1 MTLDLSKVET
11 KTISKSLNTYNLVI
25 VENHGLSSRTGFW
38 WLVFT
43 FDHGLEK
50 GIQVRLT
57 NFKYGG
63 DKLGKVWTLEVVK
76 CGYLDITSKKEM
88 ASFDMTDELINAEE
102 LCRLQESAVS
112 DEKLRQYLEA
122 NVIPLVT
129 KKIKYTRFTPQFS
142 FFLSHKSQDKPMMHT
157 FENGLKFLGYK
168 TWVDRVNM
176 PMAADLPAALKTSIE
191 SSDCLLAWLN
201 EEYMRSEYCRA
212 ELLYAKKLGKII
224 LPFGVFS
231 ELQQHM
237 TGEFEFL
244 QRLHVYNPTEASF
257 FEVLRRIDDTL
268 FNFETLAI

>member
-1 MTLDLSKVET
+1 MTLDLSTVQT
-11 KTISKSLNTYNLVI
+11 RTINKGLNPYNLAI
-25 VENHGLSSRTGFW
+25 VENHGLDGRTGFW
-38 WLVFT
+38 WFVFT

-63 DKLGKVWTLEVVK
+63 EKLGKVWTLEVVK
-76 CGYLDITSKKEM
+76 CSYLGIASKEEM
-88 ASFDMTDELINAEE
+88 ASFDMTDELVNAEE
-102 LCRLQESAVS
+102 LRRLQESAVS
-112 DEKLRQYLEA
+112 NEKLRQYLEA
-122 NVIPLVT
+122 NVVPLVT
-129 KKIKYTRFTPQFS
+129 KKIKYTRFVPQFC
-142 FFLSHKSQDKPMMHT
+142 FFLSHKSQDKPLMRT

-176 PMAADLPAALKTSIE
+176 PMAANLPAALKTSIE

-201 EEYMRSEYCRA
+201 EEYMKSEYCRA

-231 ELQQHM
+231 EIREHM

-244 QRLHVYNPTEASF
+244 QHLHVYNPSEASF

>member
-1 MTLDLSKVET
+1 MTLDLSTVQT
-11 KTISKSLNTYNLVI
+11 RTINKGLNPYNLAI
-25 VENHGLSSRTGFW
+25 VENHGLDSRTGFW
-38 WLVFT
+38 WFVFT

-63 DKLGKVWTLEVVK
+63 EKLGKVWTLEVVK
-76 CGYLDITSKKEM
+76 CSYLGIASKEEM

-102 LCRLQESAVS
+102 LRRLQESAVS
-112 DEKLRQYLEA
+112 NEKLRQYLET
-122 NVIPLVT
+122 NVVPLVT
-129 KKIKYTRFTPQFS
+129 KKIKYTRFVPQFC
-142 FFLSHKSQDKPMMHT
+142 FFLSHKSQDKPLMRT

-176 PMAADLPAALKTSIE
+176 PMAANLPAALKTSIE

-201 EEYMRSEYCRA
+201 EEYMKSEYCRA

-224 LPFGVFS
+224 LPLGVFS
-231 ELQQHM
+231 EIREHM

-244 QRLHVYNPTEASF
+244 QQLHVYNPSEASF

>member
-1 MTLDLSKVET
+1 MALDLSKVQT
-11 KTISKSLNTYNLVI
+11 KTVNKTLNPYNLVI
-25 VENHGLSSRTGFW
+25 VENHGLDSSTGFW

-50 GIQVRLT
+50 GIEVRLT

-63 DKLGKVWTLEVVK
+63 EKLGKVWTLEVVK
-76 CGYLDITSKKEM
+76 CSYLGITSKEEM

-102 LCRLQESAVS
+102 LSRLKESSVS
-112 DEKLRQYLEA
+112 TEKLRQYLEA
-122 NVIPLVT
+122 NVVPLVT
-129 KKIKYTRFTPQFS
+129 KKIKYTRFAPQFS
-142 FFLSHKSQDKPMMHT
+142 FFLSHKSQDKPLMHT

-176 PMAADLPAALKTSIE
+176 PMAANLPAALKTSIE

-201 EEYMRSEYCRA
+201 EEYMQSEYCRA

-224 LPFGVFS
+224 LLLGVFS
-231 ELQQHM
+231 ETRKHM
-237 TGEFEFL
+237 IGDFEFL
-244 QRLHVYNPTEASF
+244 QQLHVYNPTEASF
-257 FEVLRRIDDTL
+257 FEMLRRIDDTL

>member
-1 MTLDLSKVET
+1 MTLDLSTVQT
-11 KTISKSLNTYNLVI
+11 RTINKGLNPYNLAI
-25 VENHGLSSRTGFW
+25 VDNHGLDSRTGFW
-38 WLVFT
+38 WFVFT
-43 FDHGLEK
+43 FDYCLEK

-63 DKLGKVWTLEVVK
+63 EELGKVWTLEVVK
-76 CGYLDITSKKEM
+76 CSYLGITSKEEM

-102 LCRLQESAVS
+102 LRRLQESAVS
-112 DEKLRQYLEA
+112 NEKLRQYLEA
-122 NVIPLVT
+122 NVVPLVT
-129 KKIKYTRFTPQFS
+129 KKIKYTRFVPQFC
-142 FFLSHKSQDKPMMHT
+142 FFLSHKSQDKPLMRT

-176 PMAADLPAALKTSIE
+176 PMAANLPAALKTSIE

-201 EEYMRSEYCRA
+201 EEYMKSEYCRA

-224 LPFGVFS
+224 LPLGVFS
-231 ELQQHM
+231 EIHEHM

-244 QRLHVYNPTEASF
+244 QQLHVYNPSEASF